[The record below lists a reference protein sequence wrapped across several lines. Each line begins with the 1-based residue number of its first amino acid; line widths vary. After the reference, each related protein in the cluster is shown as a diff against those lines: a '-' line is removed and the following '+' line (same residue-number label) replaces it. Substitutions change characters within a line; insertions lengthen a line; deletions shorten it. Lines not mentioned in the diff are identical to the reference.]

1 MKIELYLEDD
11 ENPDLSGRDR
21 LLCRIWLLL
30 DDPGSSKPAKW
41 VSIFVMFTI
50 LLSICG
56 MTFASIPE
64 NIHWTDVYSDIA
76 TGNVIEGSRTGN
88 GTPAG
93 AFLSYGP
100 RQVCDKLDESRPPF
114 RQIEVFCIT
123 VFTTEYVLRA
133 ISSPAAVGYCR
144 YFLGAA
150 NIVDLVSII
159 PFYIELVMKLS
170 GGDGGSSLGVLSVLR
185 LIRLTRIARMFKMSK
200 NFQGL
205 LILAKTFK
213 SSAAA
218 LIMLFLF
225 MLIFSVLFATLIY
238 TVEGGSY
245 DEKRRQYVRAD
256 GSASPFESIPVAI
269 WWTIVTMC
277 TVGYGDQYPVTPVG
291 KMVAIMTM
299 FSGLIVLSLPIT
311 IIGSTFNV
319 EYQNA
324 LLKEQRKADDLRRE
338 TERDSITETGK
349 PGTDAITMI
358 HDLIDQS
365 HKNLKQETLKAI
377 LRHENKLR
385 FEIKRVL
392 AEHNAEIKQDSPLD
406 EERIY
411 EILFPQ
417 AGGPKKAVFCRS
429 PAAS

>member
-1 MKIELYLEDD
+1 V
-11 ENPDLSGRDR
+11 
-21 LLCRIWLLL
+21 
-30 DDPGSSKPAKW
+30 A
-41 VSIFVMFTI
+41 
-50 LLSICG
+50 
-56 MTFASIPE
+56 
-64 NIHWTDVYSDIA
+64 
-76 TGNVIEGSRTGN
+76 
-88 GTPAG
+88 
-93 AFLSYGP
+93 
-100 RQVCDKLDESRPPF
+100 
-114 RQIEVFCIT
+114 
-123 VFTTEYVLRA
+123 
-133 ISSPAAVGYCR
+133 
-144 YFLGAA
+144 
-150 NIVDLVSII
+150 
-159 PFYIELVMKLS
+159 
-170 GGDGGSSLGVLSVLR
+170 
-185 LIRLTRIARMFKMSK
+185 
-200 NFQGL
+200 QGL

-385 FEIKRVL
+385 LQIKRVL
-392 AEHNAEIKQDSPLD
+392 AEHNAEIKQDSPFE
-406 EERIY
+406 EERFY

-429 PAAS
+429 QAAS